1 MSIVAALG
9 CLVLTG
15 CPGAG
20 DVTGT
25 GKNVGVV
32 PRLNGGCQ
40 IPANAD
46 AMVQKVLELVNQERT
61 HRGLN
66 AVTLNPQLTRLAED
80 YACQMIDQG
89 FFDHFTPGPEPLGP
103 GERAIDAGYI
113 FLALCENLA
122 AGQTSPEQVM
132 TEWMASESHRQNIL
146 GPQWREVGIAVRAG
160 GEHGVYWVQEFGN
173 PP

>member
-1 MSIVAALG
+1 MLHLATLS
-9 CLVLTG
+9 CLVLAG

-20 DVTGT
+20 DVAGT
-25 GKNVGVV
+25 GKGEMAV

-40 IPANAD
+40 VPENSD
-46 AMVQKVLELVNQERT
+46 AMVQRVLELVNQERT

-80 YACQMIDQG
+80 YACQMIDGG
-89 FFDHFTPGPEPLGP
+89 FFSHYTPGPEPLGP

-113 FLALCENLA
+113 FLALGENLA
-122 AGQTSPEQVM
+122 ADLTSPEEVM
-132 TEWMASESHRQNIL
+132 SRWMESESHRQNIL
-146 GPQWREVGIAVRAG
+146 GPQWREVGIAVRSG
-160 GEHGVYWVQEFGN
+160 GKHGVYWVQEFGN